1 MKENREKIRGHVKEN
16 VNLMSTPLMS
26 ILPGQISFFVIL
38 SIIPLISLLVMF
50 ASKLSIS
57 FDFVMDFI
65 KHYLPS
71 GVSNIII
78 SIFESQKVGT
88 LDIFFIITAFYVAAK
103 ATHSIIIASTQIYN
117 GKQRDFFRTRIKAII
132 MLIILIFLVLTIVV
146 VLSIGS
152 RLVAYVTLINKS
164 VSPYILLIYDVLKWP
179 FVFIMVFIS
188 IKVIYTIAP
197 NVNIPSKSVNKGA
210 LLTTIIWIVTTF
222 VYSIYV
228 TNFANYT
235 KFYGNLSNLII
246 LMIWIYWMSYIFVY
260 GMTINNYKLNL
271 EKTGEIKS
279 L

>member
-1 MKENREKIRGHVKEN
+1 
-16 VNLMSTPLMS
+16 
-26 ILPGQISFFVIL
+26 
-38 SIIPLISLLVMF
+38 
-50 ASKLSIS
+50 
-57 FDFVMDFI
+57 
-65 KHYLPS
+65 
-71 GVSNIII
+71 
-78 SIFESQKVGT
+78 
-88 LDIFFIITAFYVAAK
+88 
-103 ATHSIIIASTQIYN
+103 
-117 GKQRDFFRTRIKAII
+117 

-152 RLVAYVTLINKS
+152 RLVAYVTLVNKS